1 MTNAPASELPVLI
14 EAAINGGTTRE
25 RNPHVPVTPHEI
37 RADAMRCFDAGAT
50 IVHAHNDDIRLTG
63 KDAAARYLE
72 AWAPLL
78 AAHPDVLWYPTL
90 CAAPGAAA
98 KLEHVRLI
106 AEQVPVRMAALDP
119 GSTNLGT
126 PGADG
131 LPEGS
136 VYANSYA
143 DIREAFSICEEHS
156 WGPQLAIYEPGFLQ
170 CVLTYQRAGRLPAGS
185 MVKFYFG
192 GEWGMWARARG
203 VTFGLPPTTNA
214 LLAYLDM
221 LEGTDLPWS
230 VSVWGGDL
238 MSHAGG
244 APRARARRPPARG
257 ARGALRPR
265 PLPHQRRAGRA
276 GGGPRPGGR
285 TTDRVDSRRGQA
297 PGPSQPGSERRNPSN
312 AALTSCGFSCWIQW
326 PEPLTQTGSRS
337 AGTTARVASTASGV

>member
-1 MTNAPASELPVLI
+1 MPATSRTELPVLI
-14 EAAINGGTTRE
+14 EAAINGGTTRA

-63 KDAAARYLE
+63 MDAAARYLE

-90 CAAPGAAA
+90 CVAQGARA
-98 KLEHVRLI
+98 KLEHVRLVG
-106 AEQVPVRMAALDP
+106 EQVPVRMAAVDP

-131 LPEGS
+131 LPEGN

-143 DIREAFSICEEHS
+143 DVREAFAMCEEQG

-170 CVLTYQRAGRLPAGS
+170 CVLTYHRAGRLPAGS
-185 MVKFYFG
+185 MVKLYFG
-192 GEWGMWARARG
+192 GEWGMWARAQG
-203 VTFGLPPTTNA
+203 VTFGLPPTANA

-221 LEGTDLPWS
+221 LDGTGLPWS

-238 MSHAGG
+238 MATPVARLALERGG
-244 APRARARRPPARG
+244 HLHVGLEEHYDPAHSPTNVELVEQAVALAAEVGRPIATTEQAVSLLGLPTPATNPGTPATPR
-257 ARGALRPR
+257 
-265 PLPHQRRAGRA
+265 
-276 GGGPRPGGR
+276 
-285 TTDRVDSRRGQA
+285 
-297 PGPSQPGSERRNPSN
+297 
-312 AALTSCGFSCWIQW
+312 
-326 PEPLTQTGSRS
+326 
-337 AGTTARVASTASGV
+337 